1 MQPKELANLAGRLAN
16 EKKADRPVL
25 LDLTRVSI
33 MTDYFMIASA
43 QSSVQAAAI
52 AEHIEHELKQH
63 GVVPMGKELDQ
74 GGKWLLLDY
83 GSVIVHIF
91 QEEARQFYNL
101 ERLWG
106 EAPLITL

>member
-1 MQPKELANLAGRLAN
+1 MQPKALAELAGELAKD
-16 EKKADRPVL
+16 KKADRPVI
-25 LDLTRVSI
+25 LDLSRVSI

-43 QSSVQAAAI
+43 QSRTQVMAI
-52 AEHIEHELKQH
+52 AEHIEQELKQR
-63 GVVPMGKELDQ
+63 GLMPMGKEIDS

-83 GSVIVHIF
+83 SYVIVHIF

>member
-1 MQPKELANLAGRLAN
+1 MQPRQLADMAGRLAN
-16 EKKADRPVL
+16 EKKADRPVI

-33 MTDYFMIASA
+33 MTDYFVIASA
-43 QSSVQAAAI
+43 QSRVQAAAI
-52 AEHIEHELKQH
+52 ADHIELELKQH
-63 GVVPMGKELDQ
+63 GIVPMGKELDQ

-83 GSVIVHIF
+83 GNIIVHIF